1 MPHRRPSRPPK
12 SRPSLG
18 GRHELGQNWLVD
30 RRYPAEM
37 ADVLR
42 HAPPYPILELGPG
55 DGALTDALLTI
66 GSPVTAVEIDP
77 RRVDRLRRRFANR
90 AVIVEADMLTFEF
103 GPTMHHVA
111 ANVPFSVTTPFL
123 RRLLARS
130 HWHTAVLLLQWEVAR
145 KRAGVG
151 GTTLLTASWWPWYE
165 FVLGRRV
172 PATAFDPM
180 PAVDGGILVIRRRDI
195 SLIRL
200 EERPAY
206 QQLVRHAFTGRGRGL
221 PAILRRYV
229 PEKEI
234 RRWMAAQRIGGQSL
248 PRDLHAEDWAT
259 VFRLSTAGRDR
270 SGRRRPD

>member
-1 MPHRRPSRPPK
+1 MPHRRPSRL
-12 SRPSLG
+12 SNARPSRG

-66 GSPVTAVEIDP
+66 GSPVTGVEIDP
-77 RRVDRLRRRFANR
+77 RRVDRLQKRFVNR
-90 AVIVEADMLTFEF
+90 AEIVEADMLTFEF
-103 GPTMHHVA
+103 GPTPHHVA
-111 ANVPFSVTTPFL
+111 ANVPFSLTTPFL

-180 PAVDGGILVIRRRDI
+180 PTVDGGILVIRRREVP
-195 SLIRL
+195 LIRL
-200 EERPAY
+200 EERDAY
-206 QQLVRHAFTGRGRGL
+206 QGLVRHAFTGRGRGL
-221 PAILRRYV
+221 PAILRRRL
-229 PEKEI
+229 PEEAI
-234 RRWMAAQRIGGQSL
+234 RQWMLGRHIGREML
-248 PRDLHAEDWAT
+248 PRDLDAEDWAAL
-259 VFRLSTAGRDR
+259 FRLSSASRDR
-270 SGRRRPD
+270 SERRHPN